1 MPRAAGL
8 EAVRERIVDR
18 IFTGKVKV
26 GPLNESAL
34 AHAVGTSRTPVR
46 EALLT
51 LPNLVSKS
59 GGRGFELRPLDPRE
73 IREVFPIIGSLE
85 CLALDFYFEQ
95 PSEAWL
101 SRLRKLNER
110 LRVATN
116 PTSALAADTAWHST
130 LLSGCKNQRL
140 LRIVADLK
148 LVARRYDLHY
158 WTSTKLLE
166 KSVAQHEAIVSHLE
180 TGNRPAAK
188 TVLFDNWMD
197 GCAAIAEILQWQ

>member
-1 MPRAAGL
+1 MARAAGL

-51 LPNLVSKS
+51 LPNLVSKA

-73 IREVFPIIGSLE
+73 VREVFPIIGSLE
-85 CLALDFYFEQ
+85 CLALDFNFEQ
-95 PSEAWL
+95 QTGTLL

-110 LRVATN
+110 LSAATN
-116 PTSALAADTAWHST
+116 PVSALAADGAWHSA

-166 KSVAQHEAIVSHLE
+166 KSVAQHEAIAAHLE
-180 TGNRPAAK
+180 AGDRAAAK

>member
-1 MPRAAGL
+1 MARPARL

-73 IREVFPIIGSLE
+73 VREIFPIIGSLE
-85 CLALDFYFEQ
+85 CLALDFNFEQ
-95 PSEAWL
+95 QTEPLLA
-101 SRLRKLNER
+101 RLRKLNER
-110 LRVATN
+110 LRISAN
-116 PTSALAADTAWHST
+116 PDSALAADWAWHSS

-140 LRIVADLK
+140 LKIVSDLK

-158 WTSTKLLE
+158 WTSAKQLE
-166 KSVAQHEAIVSHLE
+166 KSVAQHEAIVAHLE
-180 TGNRPAAK
+180 AGDRSAAK
-188 TVLFDNWMD
+188 NVLFDNWMD